1 VVSGGTHGFDP
12 FTNDEMATIFLISGP
27 RIKQGIEL
35 SPFQNIH
42 IYPFLTSLLGL
53 TYDHE
58 IDGDPSVLAPMLK

>member
-1 VVSGGTHGFDP
+1 
-12 FTNDEMATIFLISGP
+12 
-27 RIKQGIEL
+27 
-35 SPFQNIH
+35 H